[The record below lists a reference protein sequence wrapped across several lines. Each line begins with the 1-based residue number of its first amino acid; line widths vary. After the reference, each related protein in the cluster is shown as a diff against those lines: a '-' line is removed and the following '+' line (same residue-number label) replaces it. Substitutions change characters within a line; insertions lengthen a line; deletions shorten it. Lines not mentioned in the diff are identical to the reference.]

1 MLRDG
6 HINHHS
12 EYALSSTLIYSTL
25 IAIVLRDCDAA
36 EFYLLYDGA
45 VDMQIGAHPTRRQC
59 KVSNTQ
65 VTVKAYVWASCLVG
79 CCQCLLT
86 LA

>member
-12 EYALSSTLIYSTL
+12 EYALSSTLIYNTL
-25 IAIVLRDCDAA
+25 IAIVLRGCDGA

-45 VDMQIGAHPTRRQC
+45 VDMQIGAHQTRRQC

-65 VTVKAYVWASCLVG
+65 VTVEAYVWASCLVG